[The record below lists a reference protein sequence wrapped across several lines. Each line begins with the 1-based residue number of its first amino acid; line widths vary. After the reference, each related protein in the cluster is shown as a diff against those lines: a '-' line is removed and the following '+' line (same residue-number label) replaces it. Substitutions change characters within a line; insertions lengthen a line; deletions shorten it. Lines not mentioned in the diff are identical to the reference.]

1 MNSSVKKMH
10 LQYERLRRT
19 FVDRRRAEATMGSLL
34 LDELRGDDSPTAPAS
49 ALVVILFAPCMGAEQ
64 VLALAPQWQASVP
77 QAAFVGV
84 ELDGVVE
91 ATDIAT
97 LRRTAAGAAAARSL
111 RMSEIVLLGAGAAG
125 GFAVDLVLRG
135 AVPAAGVIGLD
146 ISPPQLPFRIA
157 PTPAKV
163 RLVRH
168 GTREDPH
175 AAGFRALVEAMQRQ
189 EIDVRCM
196 VLPPTA
202 NAAPGV
208 TLRACSTFLVELVAC
223 ASRFPRAAR
232 RPL

>member
-19 FVDRRRAEATMGSLL
+19 FVDRRRPEATMGSLL
-34 LDELRGDDSPTAPAS
+34 LHELRGDDSLAAPAS
-49 ALVVILFAPCMGAEQ
+49 ALVVILFAPCTGAE
-64 VLALAPQWQASVP
+64 VLAFAPQWQASVP

-84 ELDGVVE
+84 ELGAVVE

-97 LRRTAAGAAAARSL
+97 LRRTAAGAAAARSI

-125 GFAVDLVLRG
+125 RFAVDLVLR
-135 AVPAAGVIGLD
+135 AAIPAAGVIGLD
-146 ISPPQLPFRIA
+146 ISPPHLPFRIA

-196 VLPPTA
+196 VLPPAA
-202 NAAPGV
+202 NDAPGV
-208 TLRACSTFLVELVAC
+208 TLRACSTFLVELVAS